1 MIRRPPRS
9 TLFPYTTLF
18 RLRKNGL
25 SSSIGPAT
33 LKVPMTPVGSAA
45 RVSPLGSEAARAA
58 PVRMIVLAA
67 ATAVSRRVMDVY
79 VFIAALLPRVS
90 RWTFVVWC
98 PVSGRGSTQGAWPA
112 KAVQETLGCQLTNAP
127 FGLSFHAQ
135 TCSV

>member
-1 MIRRPPRS
+1 CAGVKLIASLARWQVAQLRPFEP
-9 TLFPYTTLF
+9 

-90 RWTFVVWC
+90 RWTFVVGC
-98 PVSGRGSTQGAWPA
+98 PCTAAARLRAPGRQKRCRKRWDAS
-112 KAVQETLGCQLTNAP
+112 
-127 FGLSFHAQ
+127 
-135 TCSV
+135 